1 MKYTGTKINDE
12 SVVNM
17 ETLKTE
23 LASLV
28 NASPSYISALNQ
40 LASAIASNSSIM
52 SAITQAIADK
62 ASKEELDAL
71 EAKYRPLVL
80 SGAIAA
86 GEFTQEQMDALGFTS
101 LAVENILLGT
111 YTKVIQ
117 TASYTQVWSYEA
129 YQSSSMGTIIVLR
142 GAVTS
147 YKISKG
153 RTATTWKIA
162 TI

>member
-1 MKYTGTKINDE
+1 MKYSGTKTNDE

-28 NASPSYISALNQ
+28 NASPSYVSALNQ

-52 SAITQAIADK
+52 NAITQAIADK
-62 ASKEELDAL
+62 ASKEELEVL
-71 EAKYRPLVL
+71 EAKFSPLVL

-101 LAVENILLGT
+101 QVIENITLGT
-111 YTKVIQ
+111 YTKVVQ
-117 TASYTQVWSYEA
+117 NVSFLQVWSYES
-129 YQSSSMGTIIVLR
+129 YRSTSMGTIIVLR